1 MFKWIEAVLWNS
13 RLAVLVA
20 VIASVL
26 VAMGVFYLAT
36 VDMVEVIEHLSHYSK
51 EHGDAREKL
60 REKVVSSIIQVIDGY
75 LLAATM
81 IIFALG
87 LYELFIGK
95 IELATESEHAENI
108 LLIRSLDDLKDR
120 LAKMILLMLAIKF
133 FEQSGRM
140 NFQTPL
146 DLLYLAVGV
155 VLIAGSIVLTHIGHG
170 KDAHGEDAHGKDAH
184 AADGALPEKK
194 EAAIT

>member
-1 MFKWIEAVLWNS
+1 MFKWIESVLWNS
-13 RLAVLVA
+13 RLVVLVA
-20 VIASVL
+20 VGASML
-26 VAMGVFYLAT
+26 VALGVFYMAT
-36 VDMVEVIEHLSHYSK
+36 VDMVEVLEHLSHYTK
-51 EHGDAREKL
+51 ERGEAREKL
-60 REKVVSSIIQVIDGY
+60 REKMVSGIIEVIDGY
-75 LLAATM
+75 LLATTM

-155 VLIAGSIVLTHIGHG
+155 ILIAGSIVLTHIGH
-170 KDAHGEDAHGKDAH
+170 HGPGHGKDAH
-184 AADGALPEKK
+184 AAEEHPPATK
-194 EAAIT
+194 EAAAS

>member
-1 MFKWIEAVLWNS
+1 MFKWFETILWNS
-13 RLAVLVA
+13 RLLVIVA
-20 VIASVL
+20 VVASLL

-36 VDMVEVIEHLSHYSK
+36 IDTIEVFGHLGEYTQK
-51 EHGDAREKL
+51 HGAERVAL
-60 REKVVSSIIQVIDGY
+60 REKVVSGIIEVIDGY

-140 NFQTPL
+140 NFQSPL
-146 DLLYLAVGV
+146 DLLYLSVGV
-155 VLIAGSIVLTHIGHG
+155 VLIAGSIALTHLGHHGHG
-170 KDAHGEDAHGKDAH
+170 KNEHG
-184 AADGALPEKK
+184 AAEKK
-194 EAAIT
+194 EPVV